1 MTAHKTKSIKE
12 KVVGNVE
19 ESVGQMTDDKQLEV
33 KGKVRQGVGKGY
45 KLADDYYHQAENIK
59 DTVAGTTKEK
69 IGELTD
75 DQVLKMKGK
84 IQKENTD
91 NGLIKKLFYGLSI
104 IAVLVFLYSQLK
116 EDR

>member
-12 KVVGNVE
+12 KVIGNVE
-19 ESVGQMTDDKQLEV
+19 ESVGQLTDDKQLEV

-45 KLADDYYHQAENIK
+45 ELADDYSHKAENIK

-91 NGLIKKLFYGLSI
+91 NRLVKKMFYGLGVIS
-104 IAVLVFLYSQLK
+104 VLVFLYTQIRK
-116 EDR
+116 DH